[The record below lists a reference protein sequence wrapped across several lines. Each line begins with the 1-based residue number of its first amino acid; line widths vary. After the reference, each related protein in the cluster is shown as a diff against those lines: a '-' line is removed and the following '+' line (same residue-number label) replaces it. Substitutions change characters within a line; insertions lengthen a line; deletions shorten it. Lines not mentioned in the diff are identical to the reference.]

1 MKDRLEYY
9 REKLKE
15 VPKEIYIFFALLAAN
30 FPVFLS
36 IYFAEEYSK
45 ILFVVSTL
53 IVLIEACL
61 SGYAIDK
68 ILIKKD

>member
-1 MKDRLEYY
+1 MRDRLEYY

-15 VPKEIYIFFALLAAN
+15 VPKEIYIFFALLAVN
-30 FPVFLS
+30 CPVLGS
-36 IYFAEEYSK
+36 LYIAEEHSK

-68 ILIKKD
+68 IFIKKD